1 MGRALAAV
9 AFAVIVVPST
19 AFSQSGSVNPSAPA
33 AVADRA
39 TAAGMAKTSG
49 VVLAVD
55 ASAGTLKLK
64 DKAGMSMDFKI
75 SPDTKV
81 VRAGKTLKLA
91 DVAVRDKVMLLRYD
105 RRTRLAVRIELSRR

>member
-1 MGRALAAV
+1 MGNVLAAAAISV
-9 AFAVIVVPST
+9 LLSASA
-19 AFSQSGSVNPSAPA
+19 AFSQSASPGPQAPA
-33 AVADRA
+33 ATSDGSP
-39 TAAGMAKTSG
+39 AAGMAKTSG

-64 DKAGMSMDFKI
+64 DKAGMIMEFKI

-91 DVAVRDKVMLLRYD
+91 DISVRGNVLLLRYD
-105 RRTRLAVRIELSRR
+105 RRTRRAVRIELSRR